1 MPNAFD
7 IGVAAMFRDPNVAQ
21 AATYRQGGVGTPVVV
36 RAVRVEP
43 EAVFNVNGTRVVNDG
58 FALEVVAAD
67 LPAVAEGDTFEIGAD
82 LYRVQA
88 APVSQ
93 GDGLIWRV
101 DVVPL

>member
-1 MPNAFD
+1 MSNAFD
-7 IGVAAMFRDPNVAQ
+7 IGVAAMFRDPNVAM
-21 AATYRQGGVGTPVVV
+21 AALYRRAGTGAPVAV

-43 EAVFNVNGTRVVNDG
+43 EPVFNVNGTRIVNDG

-67 LPAVAEGDTFEIGAD
+67 LPVVTEGDTFEIGAA

-101 DVVPL
+101 DVGPL